1 MKKIIAL
8 LVVIA
13 LIALLLFCPIFTPK
27 QESNE
32 FFAPESGALTID
44 YESVSL
50 INSARCAVVIDCESK
65 SVLLQ
70 KNCDERR
77 GMASTTKIMTALL
90 AIESLPLD
98 TPFEIPKEAC
108 GIEGSSVYLKAGEVL
123 TLRELLYCLMLESG
137 NDAAVAIAYCIGGDL
152 EGFVEMMNRRA
163 GELSLEN
170 THFSNPHGLSDENHY
185 TTARELAIITAEAFK
200 HDVFREIVATKTY
213 KVPYDGI
220 ENGRHLVNH
229 NKMLFSYSD
238 IVGVKTGYTQKDGKC
253 LVSASFKNEATLIA
267 VTLQDNHPVSTHRN
281 LLNQA
286 NDGYE
291 KRLLAESGELK
302 SEVRILGEEQFL
314 KIQNEE
320 NHSLV
325 LPKSAKIEIEFH
337 LVDFVALPVK
347 RGDAFG
353 YASVKADDKEVYI
366 IYLESTESIDIKK
379 KSLIE
384 ILFGN
389 EKKWKA

>member
-8 LVVIA
+8 LVAIA
-13 LIALLLFCPIFTPK
+13 LIAILLFCPIFTPL

-32 FFAPESGALTID
+32 FFAPESGAQAVDFENI
-44 YESVSL
+44 SS
-50 INSARCAVVIDCESK
+50 IASARCAIVIDCESK
-65 SVLLQ
+65 NVLLQ

-98 TPFEIPKEAC
+98 TEFEIPKEAC
-108 GIEGSSVYLKAGEVL
+108 GIEGSSVYLKEGEML
-123 TLRELLYCLMLESG
+123 TLRHLLYCLMLESG
-137 NDAAVAIAYCIGGDL
+137 NDAAVAIAYCIGGDVL
-152 EGFVEMMNRRA
+152 GFVEMMNARA
-163 GELSLEN
+163 AELSLEN

-200 HDVFREIVATKTY
+200 HDVFREIVSTRTF

-253 LVSASFKNEATLIA
+253 LVSASFKNETTLIA

-281 LLNQA
+281 LLNQS

-291 KRLLAESGELK
+291 KRLLAESGALTAELK
-302 SEVRILGEEQFL
+302 VQGETQFVQ
-314 KIQNEE
+314 IQNLEK
-320 NHSLV
+320 HSLV
-325 LPKSAKIEIEFH
+325 LPKNAKIEITLH
-337 LVDFVALPVK
+337 LAESVALPLKKGTPLGFARVT
-347 RGDAFG
+347 
-353 YASVKADDKEVYI
+353 ADSKEVYI
-366 IYLESTESIDIKK
+366 IHLESTESIDIKK
-379 KSLIE
+379 KSLIKM
-384 ILFGN
+384 LFGN